1 MMRASGAAVD
11 DMMAAG
17 GVASKGVEGEGGKER
32 GCGFE
37 DRLGRDGPADNWMVL
52 F

>member
-11 DMMAAG
+11 DMITAG
-17 GVASKGVEGEGGKER
+17 GVASRGVEGEGKGM

-52 F
+52 S

>member
-1 MMRASGAAVD
+1 MRRASGAAVD

-17 GVASKGVEGEGGKER
+17 EVGSKGVEGEGRGG

-37 DRLGRDGPADNWMVL
+37 DRLSWDGPADNWTVL